1 VVFCALWTEHHG
13 LNSMFVSCTAEM
25 ETILLTP
32 DDLLK
37 LKLLLQPVA
46 AFWKKI
52 ADGIG
57 MKESVPTIEYTPGN
71 KTPADF
77 LRDLLIRWLDK
88 GPHRLE
94 VLCQALKQD
103 DDIQGRMKVVR
114 ELEQFR
120 K

>member
-1 VVFCALWTEHHG
+1 
-13 LNSMFVSCTAEM
+13 MFVSCTAEM

-94 VLCQALKQD
+94 VLCQALQAD
-103 DDIQGRMKVVR
+103 PEIIGGNGVAA
-114 ELEQFR
+114 ELEERFQS
-120 K
+120 